1 MRRFELTLPEEHPL
15 WRVPPRQRAATARR
29 WLELGRQAEEK
40 RQDLEERLAR
50 VEERLAR
57 LEAQGAAQTGVED
70 RGTRIDPNAFLGA
83 FEIG

>member
-1 MRRFELTLPEEHPL
+1 MRRFELTLPEDHPL
-15 WRVPPRQRAATARR
+15 WRVPPRQRAAVARR

-57 LEAQGAAQTGVED
+57 LEAQGTAQTRAGD
-70 RGTRIDPNAFLGA
+70 RGARIDPNVFLGA
-83 FEIG
+83 FDAE